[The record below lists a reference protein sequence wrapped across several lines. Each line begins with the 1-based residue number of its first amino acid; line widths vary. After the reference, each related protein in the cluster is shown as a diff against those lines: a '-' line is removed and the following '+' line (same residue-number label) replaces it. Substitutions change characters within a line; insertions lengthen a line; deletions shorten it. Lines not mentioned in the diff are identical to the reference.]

1 MRNHSISVV
10 IPSYNRAH
18 PLTQALQSV
27 YAQSHPADEVIVV
40 DDGSTDNS
48 ETVVRQQYPDV
59 IYIKQ
64 ANRGVSA
71 ARNHGI
77 RLAQSEWIALLD
89 SDDTWHAQK
98 LEIQIKQLQKN
109 PGYRFCHTNEIWIRN
124 GIRVN
129 AMNKHRKYG
138 GHIFQHCLHQC
149 FISPSS
155 VLIHRSVF
163 DEAGL
168 FDEDLPAC
176 EDYDLWLRLCALMPA
191 LLLPQ
196 ALITKYGGHA
206 DQLSHQYWGMDRF
219 RIQSLNKLLRSGMLN
234 TEQQQQTK
242 AVLIEKCKI
251 YIQGASKR
259 LKYAVIKHYTDLMK
273 EIEHLQDATVASD
286 LEACLET

>member
-1 MRNHSISVV
+1 MSHHSISVI
-10 IPSYNRAH
+10 IPSYNRANQ
-18 PLTQALQSV
+18 LAQALQSV
-27 YAQSHPADEVIVV
+27 YAQSYPANEVIVI

-48 ETVVRQQYPDV
+48 ETVVRQQYPHV
-59 IYIKQ
+59 VYIKQ

-77 RLAQSEWIALLD
+77 RMAQGQWIALLD
-89 SDDTWHAQK
+89 SDDTWHPQK
-98 LEIQIKQLQKN
+98 LAMQITQLQKN
-109 PGYRFCHTNEIWIRN
+109 PGHRLCHTDEIWIRN

-129 AMNKHRKYG
+129 PMNKHRKYG

-155 VLIHRSVF
+155 VLMHRSVF
-163 DEAGL
+163 DEVGL

-219 RIQSLNKLLRSGMLN
+219 RIQSLSKLLRSGVLN
-234 TEQQQQTK
+234 TEQQQQAKTT
-242 AVLIEKCKI
+242 LIEKCKV
-251 YIQGASKR
+251 YIQGARKR
-259 LKYAVIKHYTDLMK
+259 LKYDEIRYYTDLMK
-273 EIEHLQDATVASD
+273 EVEHSQDTTVASD
-286 LEACLET
+286 LESCLET